1 MRRLAAVPAALAAL
15 ALASCFPAEET
26 QDSSSPKPLPS
37 LAADKGAPLLA
48 LADHLLGQYFASE
61 VAGDTTVCL
70 AVTDGRDEQALS
82 PADEVTLMMHHPAL
96 SPLATCGLVDGA
108 WRNVDSGDPALVF
121 TVHSFGCA
129 DAEQCTGFASYMAGA
144 TGSPA
149 TRYAMTWDGDAWQFT
164 RDRRLLGGE

>member
-1 MRRLAAVPAALAAL
+1 MRRLAAVAAAL
-15 ALASCFPAEET
+15 ALAGCFAPERA
-26 QDSSSPKPLPS
+26 QDTSSPKPLPS

-48 LADHLLGQYFASE
+48 LADHLLDQYFASE

-70 AVTDGRDEQALS
+70 AVTDGRDEQAL
-82 PADEVTLMMHHPAL
+82 PQADEVTLMMHHPAL
-96 SPLATCGLVDGA
+96 SPLATCGQVDGT

-129 DAEQCTGFASYMAGA
+129 DGEECTGFVSYTAGA
-144 TGSPA
+144 ASSPSA
-149 TRYAMTWDGDAWQFT
+149 RYAMAWDGAAWQFT